1 MKANELMIGDWV
13 AFRGHPYQ
21 YTGQDIATMEEC
33 ENRDALTDT
42 TEIPLTAEILK
53 KNGFTKCNVD
63 DDGAVQYEFGF
74 DDIGIDVWIARPC
87 LLGAWR
93 RWPDL
98 KKPYSMINE
107 LPIRYV
113 HELQHA
119 IRLIGMD
126 KQIRL

>member
-1 MKANELMIGDWV
+1 MNEQKKITLANLQQWVESWVHNCELNHKDPSEVEFVIKDS
-13 AFRGHPYQ
+13 
-21 YTGQDIATMEEC
+21 
-33 ENRDALTDT
+33 
-42 TEIPLTAEILK
+42 TERKE
-53 KNGFTKCNVD
+53 
-63 DDGAVQYEFGF
+63 Y
-74 DDIGIDVWIARPC
+74 RPFSGY
-87 LLGAWR
+87 LAWR

-98 KKPYSMINE
+98 KEPYSMINE